1 MQSVGSLFAL
11 PTDSAKQKVVV
22 QSLTFKEEDE
32 WGMAKT
38 NLILGLIG
46 AVLLVTGCQSTPS
59 QLTESKNSDF
69 MSLWSAYADCKTT
82 SDLSQATSDLRQ
94 LRSAS
99 FVPDEKDSFVLPLPT
114 QLSRLVNHQTSRVAV
129 DVHAMAVACA
139 LHTGEL
145 ALNQGYGDL
154 ARDFLTSVMS
164 MHQEK
169 DSYYVMRAKTLLARL
184 GQGINVSF
192 IPR

>member
-1 MQSVGSLFAL
+1 ML
-11 PTDSAKQKVVV
+11 
-22 QSLTFKEEDE
+22 
-32 WGMAKT
+32 KT
-38 NLILGLIG
+38 NLVLGLIG
-46 AVLLVTGCQSTPS
+46 AALLVSGCQTTSS

-69 MSLWSAYADCKTT
+69 MSLWSAYADCKAT
-82 SDLSQATSDLRQ
+82 SDLSRATSDLRQ

-99 FVPDEKDSFVLPLPT
+99 FVPDEKDGFVLPLPA
-114 QLSRLVNHQTSRVAV
+114 QLSRLVSHHTSRVAV
-129 DVHAMAVACA
+129 DIHAMTAACA

-145 ALNQGYGDL
+145 ALNQGYEDL

-164 MHQEK
+164 MHQEQ

-192 IPR
+192 ISR